1 MRLVFFTRALRA
13 FIDGVVLVVLPAH
26 LVNLGFSTT
35 QIGAIIA
42 SSLLGSAILTLTSG
56 AISHRYP
63 VRTILIITAVIMV
76 TTGFI
81 LGFTTA
87 FLPFLLICA
96 VTTMNTSSGDVSPF
110 LSLEQ
115 SVLGNS
121 VDAEK
126 RTSTFAKYNLVGSLV
141 GSLGALC
148 AGLPVFLAR
157 NLDYSDKSGRQAVF
171 LIYGLL
177 GLVAIALYRQL
188 PREGFVRTKEN
199 FTRGLSPRSKK
210 VIFQLSAL
218 FSLDSFGG
226 GFATQA
232 IFALWIF
239 SRFDMSIESLG
250 VLFFAAGIISALSSL
265 LAVRISHIIGL
276 VRTMVF
282 THIPASILLIAVA
295 VSPNV
300 TLAIVFYLMRS
311 LLSQMDV
318 PARTSYVMSVVEP
331 HERAAAASI
340 TNVPRS
346 LASALPPFFAGW
358 MLEHSTFAWPLVVCA
373 TLKIAYDL
381 ILLRLFGERQQ
392 EEKTSM

>member
-1 MRLVFFTRALRA
+1 MRLVFLTRALRA
-13 FIDGVVLVVLPAH
+13 FIDGVIFVVLPAH
-26 LVNLGFSTT
+26 LINLGFSTT
-35 QIGAIIA
+35 QIGAVIA
-42 SSLLGSAILTLTSG
+42 TSLFGSAILTLGSG
-56 AISHRYP
+56 AISHRYS
-63 VRTILIITAVIMV
+63 VRIILITTAIIMTV
-76 TTGFI
+76 TGFT
-81 LGFTTA
+81 LGFTTS
-87 FLPFLLICA
+87 FLPFLIVCA

-121 VDAEK
+121 IDAEK
-126 RTSTFAKYNLVGSLV
+126 RTSTFARYNLVGSLV

-148 AGLPVFLAR
+148 ASVPVFLAR
-157 NLDYSDKSGRQAVF
+157 SFDQSDQVGRQSVF
-171 LIYGLL
+171 FVYGLL
-177 GLVAIALYRQL
+177 GLATIALYRQL
-188 PREGFVRTKEN
+188 PREGFVRTREN
-199 FTRGLSPRSKK
+199 FTRGLSSQSKR

-239 SRFDMSIESLG
+239 GKFGISIESLG
-250 VLFFAAGIISALSSL
+250 ILFFAAGMISALSSL
-265 LAVRISHIIGL
+265 LAVRIAHKIGL

-282 THIPASILLIAVA
+282 THIPASVLLIAVA
-295 VSPNV
+295 LSPNV
-300 TLAIVFYLMRS
+300 TLAVIFFLMRS

-318 PARTSYVMSVVEP
+318 PVRTSYVMSAVEP

-346 LASALPPFFAGW
+346 LASALPPFLAGW
-358 MLEHSTFAWPLVVCA
+358 MLEHSTFAWPLLICA

-381 ILLRLFGERQQ
+381 ILLWLFGEQQ
-392 EEKTSM
+392 RDEEMSR